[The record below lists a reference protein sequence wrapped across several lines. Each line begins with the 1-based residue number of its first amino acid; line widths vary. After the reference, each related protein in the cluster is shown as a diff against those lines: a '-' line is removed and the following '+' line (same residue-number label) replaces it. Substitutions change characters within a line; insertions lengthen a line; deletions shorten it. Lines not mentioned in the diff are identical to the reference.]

1 VIPAKQPSP
10 TSPGFPHGSSP
21 WAEGPRGW
29 SPLSRIAGEGADPGL
44 DPGEAGEG
52 LDGTK
57 HPSRQ
62 KILVIK
68 LGALGDV
75 VQVMGAAAAV
85 RAHHRG
91 AEITF
96 LTTRPYADLA
106 RRAPYFDS
114 VWIDERPG
122 WGDPAGWWRLAR
134 RLRRGG
140 FARVYDFQTR
150 ARTAAYHLLMGR
162 PEWSGTAPF
171 ASHPHENPAR
181 DRLHTLDRQE
191 EQLRMAGIA
200 GPVPPPDLSWAAIA
214 PPRFA
219 PPRPYVLLIP
229 GGAPHRPHKR
239 WPIAHYAA
247 VAGRIAAAGMAPVV
261 IGAAAERPLGRAIA
275 AAVRETC
282 DLTGLTEFGDIV
294 ALARRAWRTIGNDT
308 GPMHLA
314 VAAGSPATVLYSAAS
329 DPALTA
335 PRGKDVVILRR
346 DDLSTL
352 DVAEVAATLGLG

>member
-1 VIPAKQPSP
+1 M
-10 TSPGFPHGSSP
+10 
-21 WAEGPRGW
+21 
-29 SPLSRIAGEGADPGL
+29 PLLRE
-44 DPGEAGEG
+44 
-52 LDGTK
+52 
-57 HPSRQ
+57 

-85 RAHHRG
+85 RAHHPD

-106 RRAPYFDS
+106 RRAPYFDW

-122 WGDPAGWWRLAR
+122 WSDPAGWLRLAW
-134 RLRRGG
+134 RLRRAG

-150 ARTAAYHLLMGR
+150 ARTAAYYLMMGR

-171 ASHPHENPAR
+171 ASHPHDNPMR

-191 EQLRMAGIA
+191 EQLHMAGIA
-200 GPVPPPDLSWAAIA
+200 GPVPLPDLSWAARE

-219 PPRPYVLLIP
+219 PPGDTVLLIP
-229 GGAPHRPHKR
+229 GGAPHRPQKR
-239 WPIAHYAA
+239 WPIGHYAA
-247 VAGRIAAAGMAPVV
+247 LAGRIAAVGLVPVV
-261 IGAAAERPLGRAIA
+261 IGAAPEQPLGRAIA
-275 AAVRETC
+275 AAVGETC
-282 DLTGLTEFGDIV
+282 DLTGKTEFGDIL
-294 ALARRAWRTIGNDT
+294 ALARRARRTIGNDT

-335 PRGKDVVILRR
+335 PRGDDVVILRR
-346 DDLSTL
+346 DDLAL
-352 DVAEVAATLGLG
+352 LGVEEVAATLGLG